1 MGGCCGV
8 LLLLLL
14 LVVWVLF
21 CWCFLLRWSVGIIWL
36 VVGSRLP
43 IRVRLAR
50 GCFLVLSQ
58 YDVDWYTYV
67 MLVRLS
73 CWFMMPTLLPHS

>member
-1 MGGCCGV
+1 
-8 LLLLLL
+8 
-14 LVVWVLF
+14 
-21 CWCFLLRWSVGIIWL
+21 
-36 VVGSRLP
+36 
-43 IRVRLAR
+43 
-50 GCFLVLSQ
+50 LVLSQ